1 MPKHSTVSL
10 DQAGARARLQEAR
23 VYLDMAELAGP
34 GKAAGNK
41 VAGSNAI
48 LAGIAAAD
56 AICGLV
62 LGERS
67 AGDDHA
73 QAINLLKKAIHPS
86 TKAATS
92 LKRLLTQKTPVQYG
106 ADAISATDAA
116 NLIKWARDIVHE
128 ADTKDQR

>member
-1 MPKHSTVSL
+1 MPKSSTVSL
-10 DQAGARARLQEAR
+10 DKAGARARLKEAR
-23 VYLDMAELAGP
+23 VYLAMAELAGS
-34 GKAAGNK
+34 GNSAENK

-67 AGDDHA
+67 AGDDHT

-106 ADAISATDAA
+106 ADAISAGEAA
-116 NLIKWARDIVHE
+116 DLIKWARDILQE
-128 ADTKDQR
+128 ADAKDR

>member
-1 MPKHSTVSL
+1 LKE
-10 DQAGARARLQEAR
+10 AG
-23 VYLDMAELAGP
+23 VYLAMAELAGS
-34 GKAAGNK
+34 GNSAESK

-67 AGDDHA
+67 AGDDHT
-73 QAINLLKKAIHPS
+73 QAINLLKRAIHPS

-92 LKRLLTQKTPVQYG
+92 LKRLLTQNTPVQYG
-106 ADAISATDAA
+106 ADAISSSDAA
-116 NLIKWARDIVHE
+116 DLIKWARDIVQE
-128 ADTKDQR
+128 AEAKDR

>member
-1 MPKHSTVSL
+1 MSKTRTVLL
-10 DQAGARARLQEAR
+10 DKVGARARLKEAR
-23 VYLDMAELAGP
+23 LYLAAAELLDSG
-34 GKAAGNK
+34 GAAENK

-73 QAINLLKKAIHPS
+73 HAISLLKRATHPA
-86 TKAATS
+86 TKPANS
-92 LKRLLTQKTPVQYG
+92 LTRLLTQKTPVQYG
-106 ADAISATDAA
+106 ADPIGAKDAA
-116 NLIKWARDIVHE
+116 NLIKWARDLVQE
-128 ADTKDQR
+128 AEARDR

>member
-1 MPKHSTVSL
+1 MPKTNRTVRMSKE
-10 DQAGARARLQEAR
+10 AARARLKEAH
-23 VYLDMAELAGP
+23 VYLSAAELLNS
-34 GKAAGNK
+34 GKPAENK

-73 QAINLLKKAIHPS
+73 QAVDLLKRATHPS
-86 TKAATS
+86 TKAANS
-92 LKRLLTQKTPVQYG
+92 LARLLTQKTPVQYG

-116 NLIKWARDIVHE
+116 NLVKWARDVVNE
-128 ADTKDQR
+128 ADARDL

>member
-1 MPKHSTVSL
+1 MAI
-10 DQAGARARLQEAR
+10 DRAGARARLKEAHI
-23 VYLDMAELAGP
+23 YLSAAELLDSGGSAES
-34 GKAAGNK
+34 K

-67 AGDDHA
+67 ASDDHA
-73 QAINLLKKAIHPS
+73 EAIGLLKRATHPS

-92 LKRLLTQKTPVQYG
+92 LTRLLTRKTPVQYG
-106 ADAISATDAA
+106 VDAISSTDAA
-116 NLIKWARDIVHE
+116 NLIRWARDVLQE
-128 ADTKDQR
+128 AEARDR

>member
-1 MPKHSTVSL
+1 MAI
-10 DQAGARARLQEAR
+10 DRAGARARLKEAR
-23 VYLDMAELAGP
+23 IYLSAAELLDSGGSAES
-34 GKAAGNK
+34 K

-67 AGDDHA
+67 ASDDHA
-73 QAINLLKKAIHPS
+73 EAIGLLKRATHPS

-92 LKRLLTQKTPVQYG
+92 LTRLLTRKTPVQYG
-106 ADAISATDAA
+106 VDAISSTDAA
-116 NLIKWARDIVHE
+116 NLIRWARDVLQE
-128 ADTKDQR
+128 AEARDR